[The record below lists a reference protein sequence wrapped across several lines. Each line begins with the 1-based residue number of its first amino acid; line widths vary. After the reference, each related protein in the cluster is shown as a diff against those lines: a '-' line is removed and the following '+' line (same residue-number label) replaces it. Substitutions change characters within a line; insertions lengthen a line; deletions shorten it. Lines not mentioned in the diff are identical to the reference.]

1 MANKNKHAVYVFKPA
16 ATRGLRPGR
25 HGNKGAKTTISV
37 PAETY
42 AEMMKL
48 CDAGYI
54 INRIFMDVSKALA
67 EPRPGLSWSETV
79 TIEAIKEARKYDAE
93 MRAWADANNA
103 AHAEE
108 N

>member
-42 AEMMKL
+42 VEMMKL
-48 CDAGYI
+48 CDATFI
-54 INRIFMDVSKALA
+54 LNRIFRDVSRTLSG
-67 EPRPGLSWSETV
+67 PRPGLTWSETV

-103 AHAEE
+103 AHAE
-108 N
+108 